1 MASTYTTN
9 SGIEK
14 PGTGEQS
21 GSWGNSLNDNFDI
34 IDSAM
39 SGSLTITVSASTHT
53 LTTAN
58 GSVGE
63 GQNKSLIFTSSSDVG
78 ADTTVT
84 ISPNDAEKIY
94 IVKNSLAGSR
104 NLIFSQGSGSN
115 VTIANGKSAIIS
127 SDGGGGSASVT
138 NIFND
143 VELNSLTAT
152 TLTSTTLTSN
162 SLTLSTSLPVA
173 SGGTGSNSQAGA
185 RTSLGL
191 GTAAVLN
198 TGTSANNIVQLD
210 GNAKIPAVD
219 GSQITNIVEAIVV
232 AASDETSNLTTGTA
246 KTTFRMPYAF
256 TLTGVRA
263 SVTTAPTG
271 STLTV
276 DINENGSS
284 ILSTKIT
291 IDSSEKTSTTAATA
305 PVISDT
311 ALADDAEI
319 TIDIDQV
326 GSSVAGKG
334 LKVTLLG
341 KKA

>member
-152 TLTSTTLTSN
+152 SLTSN
-162 SLTLSTSLPVA
+162 SLTLSTSLPIA

-185 RTSLGL
+185 RNSLGL

-198 TGTSANNIVQLD
+198 TGTS
-210 GNAKIPAVD
+210 
-219 GSQITNIVEAIVV
+219 
-232 AASDETSNLTTGTA
+232 
-246 KTTFRMPYAF
+246 
-256 TLTGVRA
+256 
-263 SVTTAPTG
+263 
-271 STLTV
+271 
-276 DINENGSS
+276 
-284 ILSTKIT
+284 
-291 IDSSEKTSTTAATA
+291 
-305 PVISDT
+305 
-311 ALADDAEI
+311 
-319 TIDIDQV
+319 
-326 GSSVAGKG
+326 
-334 LKVTLLG
+334 
-341 KKA
+341 

>member
-39 SGSLTITVSASTHT
+39 SGAITITVSSNAYT
-53 LTTAN
+53 LTTSN

-63 GQNKSLIFTSSSDVG
+63 GQNKSIIFTSASDIG
-78 ADTTVT
+78 SHTTVT

-94 IVKNSLAGSR
+94 IIKNSLAGNR
-104 NLIFSQGSGSN
+104 NLVISQGTGSN
-115 VTIANGKSAIIS
+115 VEIANGTSAIVS
-127 SDGGGGSASVT
+127 SDGGGGSAAVT

-143 VELNSLTAT
+143 VAL
-152 TLTSTTLTSN
+152 N

-173 SGGTGSNSQAGA
+173 SGGTGSNAAAGA
-185 RTSLGL
+185 RTNLGL

-198 TGTSANNIVQLD
+198 TGTAANNIVQLD

-219 GSQITNIVEAIVV
+219 GSQITNISEAIVV

-256 TLTGVRA
+256 TVTGVRA
-263 SVTTAPTG
+263 SVTVAPTG

-291 IDSSEKTSTTAATA
+291 IDATEKTSTTAATA

-326 GSSVAGKG
+326 GSTVAGKG

>member
-34 IDSAM
+34 IDSAI
-39 SGSLTITVSASTHT
+39 SGAITITVSASTYT

-58 GSVGE
+58 GSVDA
-63 GQNKSLIFTSSSDVG
+63 GQNKSLIFTSGSDIG
-78 ADTTVT
+78 ANTTVT

-94 IVKNSLAGSR
+94 FVKNSLAGSR
-104 NLIFSQGSGSN
+104 SLILSQGSGSN
-115 VTIANGKSAIIS
+115 VTILTGKSAIVS
-127 SDGGGGSASVT
+127 ADGAGGSAAVT
-138 NIFND
+138 KLFND
-143 VELNSLTAT
+143 VDLNSLTLA
-152 TLTSTTLTSN
+152 
-162 SLTLSTSLPVA
+162 TSLPVA
-173 SGGTGSNSQAGA
+173 SGGTGANAVAGA
-185 RTSLGL
+185 RTNLGL

-198 TGTSANNIVQLD
+198 SGTSASNVVQLD
-210 GNAKIPAVD
+210 SNAKIPAVD
-219 GSQITNIVEAIVV
+219 GSQLTNIVEAIVV
-232 AASDETSNLTTGTA
+232 AASDETSNLSTGAA

-256 TLTGVRA
+256 TVTGVRA

-276 DINENGSS
+276 DINENGTS

-291 IDSSEKTSTTAATA
+291 IDATEKTSTTAATA

-311 ALADDAEI
+311 GLADDAEI

-326 GSSVAGKG
+326 GSTVAGTG